1 VNILRIGFFVYEY
14 PPAIFGGLGTY
25 AKNIT
30 QQYVEIGHDV
40 SVFTLNWGN
49 LKTREIMNGVE
60 VHRPLIA
67 NADNVFPF
75 FVVDDLQKWGTN
87 IKFFSDIFIYNI
99 LSATKFINSLIKKE
113 NVNFDV
119 VCVHDWLSSISG
131 LVIKNETKIPV
142 VFHTHSTEW
151 GRSEGKGSE
160 VVSHFEDA
168 MAQTADRIITVSYAM
183 QRDLELHGWPPSKLS
198 MVWNGVDHERY
209 NMQKC
214 EPKNIAATREKYGVP
229 KDWNMLLFVGRL
241 AWVKGARNLLQ
252 AMPDVLKE
260 YPNTKLVIL
269 GKGEQ
274 QRDIVETA
282 DRLNIKNN
290 IVYRFDFVPE
300 TERIMHYAAS
310 DVCIFPSIYEP
321 FGIVS
326 LEAMAMEKPVVVG
339 ARGVVGFREQVIT
352 SGPDQNGVHVNGEDP
367 IDIAWG
373 IKETLRDPEKAR
385 NWGENGRRR
394 VLEYFTWR
402 KAADETLKIYE
413 SLL

>member
-14 PPAIFGGLGTY
+14 PPAIVGGLGTY
-25 AKNIT
+25 AENVT
-30 QQYVEIGHDV
+30 QEYINIGHDV
-40 SVFTLNWGN
+40 SVFTLNGGN
-49 LKTREIMNGVE
+49 LKTREILRGVE

-67 NADNVFPF
+67 DASNVFPF
-75 FVVDDLQKWGTN
+75 FVVDDLKKWGTN
-87 IKFFSDIFIYNI
+87 IKFFNDIFIYNI

-113 NVNFDV
+113 KYHFDV

-151 GRSEGKGSE
+151 GRSEGQGSE
-160 VVSHFEDA
+160 VSV
-168 MAQTADRIITVSYAM
+168 
-183 QRDLELHGWPPSKLS
+183 
-198 MVWNGVDHERY
+198 VWNGVDPERY
-209 NMQKC
+209 SMQKC
-214 EPKNIAATREKYGVP
+214 KPEDIAATREKYCVP

-241 AWVKGARNLLQ
+241 SWVKGVRNLLL
-252 AMPDVLKE
+252 AMPSVLKE

-269 GKGEQ
+269 GKGEE

-290 IVYRFDFVPE
+290 IAYRFDFVPE
-300 TERIMHYAAS
+300 PERIMHYAAS
-310 DVCIFPSIYEP
+310 DVCIFPSTYEP

-339 ARGVVGFREQVIT
+339 AHGTVGFREQVIS
-352 SGPDQNGVHVNGEDP
+352 SGTDQNGVHINGEDP
-367 IDIAWG
+367 TDIAWG

-385 NWGENGRRR
+385 NWGENGRKR

-402 KAADETLKIYE
+402 KVADETLKIYE